1 MGKAEITYVR
11 KLIFIS
17 IVFLQNMSSLL
28 DTIENELQS
37 FIELL
42 LPRTTIGQ
50 SSKAK
55 VDDVKEEKLR

>member
-1 MGKAEITYVR
+1 MGKAEITYAR

-17 IVFLQNMSSLL
+17 IVFVQNMSSLL
-28 DTIENELQS
+28 DNIENELQS

-42 LPRTTIGQ
+42 LPKTKIDQ

-55 VDDVKEEKLR
+55 VDDVKEGK

>member
-1 MGKAEITYVR
+1 MGKAEITYAR

-28 DTIENELQS
+28 DTIENELK
-37 FIELL
+37 LL
-42 LPRTTIGQ
+42 LPRSTIGQ